1 VALGL
6 VAGPAGADGFTLHE
20 SIASDP
26 SEALLDADRF
36 VPGTL
41 GVHAPVFS
49 RACGLPRAP

>member
-6 VAGPAGADGFTLHE
+6 AAGPAGADGFTLHE

-36 VPGTL
+36 VPGAL